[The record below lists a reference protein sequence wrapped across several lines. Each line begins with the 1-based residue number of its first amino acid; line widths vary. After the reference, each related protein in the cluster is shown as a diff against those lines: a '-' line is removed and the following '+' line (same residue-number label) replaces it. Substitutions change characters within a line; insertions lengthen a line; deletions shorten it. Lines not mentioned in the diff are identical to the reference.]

1 MLGFSVLGGE
11 GGQKKFLGCGL
22 LGGSVPTLALCLSF
36 LTGIFSE
43 TMKIEKEIPV
53 FKKGDKLHRNNY
65 RQMLYILYIKFI
77 PV

>member
-1 MLGFSVLGGE
+1 MLGY
-11 GGQKKFLGCGL
+11 GL
-22 LGGSVPTLALCLSF
+22 LRESVATLALCLSF

-43 TMKIEKEIPV
+43 ILKIEKEIPV
-53 FKKGDKLHRNNY
+53 FKKDDKLHCNDY